1 MPDSSAPSDLGS
13 DARDTAWIK
22 AELDT
27 DIQFPPLP
35 RTVAE
40 VTHLVTEDET
50 EPDPRK
56 LAELVDSDPVIAATV
71 LQRIN
76 SAYYG
81 MRRRITSV
89 RKAVMLLG
97 FLDVANVVL
106 TAGMMQL
113 EEIFAA
119 TDQQQLF
126 NHIMQLSVGTG
137 QFARELAQ
145 GLELSIEGPAYSAG
159 LLHSTGRL
167 IFLYGATDDYTAL
180 SHTDDE
186 RALPTVDAET
196 FIFGISHPEIGA
208 QAASMWKLPDVLTE
222 AILHYTK
229 PEQAEAS
236 SHRQVAALVGAA
248 VAAQTAS
255 MSTQSE
261 IDLAEAPAVQSLA
274 SIADTAASTLAD
286 LIAERSSRV
295 QDYVSMIMGS

>member
-13 DARDTAWIK
+13 DAQDTAWIK

-40 VTHLVTEDET
+40 VTHLVTEDES

-56 LAELVDSDPVIAATV
+56 LADLVDSDPVIAATV

-106 TAGMMQL
+106 TAGMMRL

-167 IFLYGATDDYTAL
+167 IFLYGATDDYAAL
-180 SHTDDE
+180 SHADDE
-186 RALPTVDAET
+186 HALPTADAEM

-208 QAASMWKLPDVLTE
+208 RAASMWKLPDILTE

-229 PEQAEAS
+229 PERAETPA
-236 SHRQVAALVGAA
+236 HRQVAALVGAA

-261 IDLAEAPAVQSLA
+261 IDLAEAPALRSLA
-274 SIADTAASTLAD
+274 SVVEASPTALAD
-286 LIAERSSRV
+286 IIEERSSRV

>member
-1 MPDSSAPSDLGS
+1 MPDSSSPSDLNADTRS
-13 DARDTAWIK
+13 TAWIE
-22 AELDT
+22 AELDS

-40 VTHLVTEDET
+40 VSHLVSEDGN

-56 LAELVDSDPVIAATV
+56 LADLVDSDPVIAATV

-81 MRRRITSV
+81 MRRRITGV

-106 TAGMMQL
+106 TAGMMRL
-113 EEIFAA
+113 EEVFEEA
-119 TDQQQLF
+119 DQRMLF
-126 NHIMQLSVGTG
+126 DRIMQISVGAG

-145 GLELSIEGPAYSAG
+145 ALELPVEGPAYSAG

-167 IFLYGATDDYTAL
+167 IFLYGAPDDYAAL

-186 RALPTVDAET
+186 HPLPTVEAET
-196 FIFGISHPEIGA
+196 FIFGISHLEIGA
-208 QAASMWKLPDVLTE
+208 RAASTWKLPDVLVQ
-222 AILHYTK
+222 AILHHRD
-229 PEQAEAS
+229 PERAETPS
-236 SHRQVAALVGAA
+236 QRQVAALVGAA

-255 MSTQSE
+255 MPAAAE
-261 IDLAEAPAVQSLA
+261 IDLTEAPAVQSLA
-274 SIADTAASTLAD
+274 ATVDASPTTLAD
-286 LIAERSSRV
+286 IVEERSSRV